1 MIKELDYP
9 SYYAGGYRRIS
20 WGAVVAGT
28 ITSLSLLLVL
38 TALGTGL
45 GLSEVAWRGQPLI
58 NTLTPSVVTW
68 IVASSF
74 AAFYAGGWVAGRL
87 TDIARVSESV
97 IHGLASW
104 AAATT
109 VLAFAFPAA
118 PGALGILPRAVGTMP
133 GIAGAFGIMDVL
145 ERGTAEGNMAIAGAL
160 AFLMLAGACLA
171 AALGARFGTRVLRPV
186 PMVEPTR
193 ERITR

>member
-20 WGAVVAGT
+20 WGAVFAGT
-28 ITSLSLLLVL
+28 ITCLSGLVVL
-38 TALGTGL
+38 TVLGTGL
-45 GLSEVAWRGQPLI
+45 GLSETARAGQPLI
-58 NTLTPSVVTW
+58 NTLTTGKVLWMVG
-68 IVASSF
+68 SSF
-74 AAFYAGGWVAGRL
+74 ASFYAGGWVAGRL

-109 VLAFAFPAA
+109 ALAFAFASG
-118 PGALGILPRAVGTMP
+118 PGALGILPRAVGTAQ
-133 GIAGAFGIMDVL
+133 GIPGAFGIMDML
-145 ERGTAEGNMAIAGAL
+145 ERATEAGNMGIAGAL
-160 AFLMLAGACLA
+160 SFVMLACACLA
-171 AALGARFGTRVLRPV
+171 AAYGARAGTRVLRPV
-186 PMVEPTR
+186 PMSEPAR

>member
-9 SYYAGGYRRIS
+9 SYYAGSYRRIS
-20 WGAVVAGT
+20 WGAVFAGT
-28 ITSLSLLLVL
+28 ITCLSGLMFL

-45 GLSEVAWRGQPLI
+45 GLSETARAGQPLI
-58 NTLTPSVVTW
+58 NTMTTGTVLWMVV
-68 IVASSF
+68 SSF
-74 AAFYAGGWVAGRL
+74 ASFYAGGWVAGRL

-109 VLAFAFPAA
+109 ALAFAFSSG
-118 PGALGILPRAVGTMP
+118 PGALGIVPRAVGTAQGVP
-133 GIAGAFGIMDVL
+133 GAFGIMDVL
-145 ERGTAEGNMAIAGAL
+145 ERGTEAGNVGIAGAM
-160 AFLMLAGACLA
+160 AFVMLACAGVA
-171 AALGARFGTRVLRPV
+171 AAYGARSGTRVLRPV
-186 PMVEPTR
+186 PMSEPTR